1 MPRAPIGGRSER
13 SATHRG
19 RAGINDAMPVLAVE
33 AAQGD
38 VVEAAPAPAH
48 APGASTATAGTEF
61 GAATSTFPLESIEI
75 V

>member
-1 MPRAPIGGRSER
+1 
-13 SATHRG
+13 
-19 RAGINDAMPVLAVE
+19 MPVLAVE